1 MVHKLISHN
10 INAWAKPR
18 LYFFFFRLKLR
29 NMIFPMKKRH
39 PDITSLES
47 HQKLFHI
54 FINYSV
60 VIEW

>member
-10 INAWAKPR
+10 INAWAMPH
-18 LYFFFFRLKLR
+18 LYFFLQAQIKKY
-29 NMIFPMKKRH
+29 NIPYEKRH